1 MRSIPSL
8 FVSLSLFTLAACQPV
23 GDPSTRPAPAIAPRV
38 AFRALADSLL
48 DDRRFRSANWGVLVV
63 DPSTGDTLY
72 SRNAGKLFMPAS
84 NQKLITGAVA
94 LARLGA
100 DFRYET
106 RVLGSASVRDGIL
119 PGDLAVLGSG
129 DPSYTDSLAGGD
141 AMAPLRALAD
151 ALTARGIRRHDLFP
165 VRFMLSP
172 TSVSTI
178 GCRSVPASRCAS
190 VKSGSL
196 MGRSRLGATPSR
208 AKNQ

>member
-1 MRSIPSL
+1 M
-8 FVSLSLFTLAACQPV
+8 
-23 GDPSTRPAPAIAPRV
+23 

-94 LARLGA
+94 LARLGG

-129 DPSYTDSLAGGD
+129 DPPHTDSLAGGD
-141 AMAPLRALAD
+141 AMAPLRALAVS
-151 ALTARGIRRHDLFP
+151 LTARGIREVAGRLLRAAPVFPDSTLVFGWAWDDLDYGYSAP
-165 VRFMLSP
+165 VDALFF
-172 TSVSTI
+172 
-178 GCRSVPASRCAS
+178 
-190 VKSGSL
+190 
-196 MGRSRLGATPSR
+196 
-208 AKNQ
+208 